1 MVKRKATPIPH
12 WLNKKLK
19 KHIHYTF
26 YNIFLSKN
34 HFPVNKTSYF
44 FFYRCSQLSNQIN
57 PDLICNPYNAQE
69 QNIS

>member
-19 KHIHYTF
+19 KHSLHILQYFSFKIHV
-26 YNIFLSKN
+26 
-34 HFPVNKTSYF
+34 PVNKTS
-44 FFYRCSQLSNQIN
+44 FYHRSQPLNQIN